1 MAFCIELPI
10 RSMPQP
16 RPRLARGR
24 VHYPRTFEVYR
35 RKTLALLRSAWHAL
49 GRPWVDPPIGVIL
62 EFGGPKRG
70 DIDNHVKAWLDLLG
84 QAFLWDDRHVYE
96 VAARWREVDEPGVR
110 IVIYGTGDQ
119 NRRREEVSCWLCGR
133 PPSVSA

>member
-1 MAFCIELPI
+1 
-10 RSMPQP
+10 
-16 RPRLARGR
+16 
-24 VHYPRTFEVYR
+24 
-35 RKTLALLRSAWHAL
+35 
-49 GRPWVDPPIGVIL
+49 
-62 EFGGPKRG
+62 
-70 DIDNHVKAWLDLLG
+70 VKAWLDLLG